1 MRFGGFAN
9 VVTPCMLFLR
19 AVTLFGEPAL
29 TTIDDALYKADGSP
43 FEGTVMI
50 NWRGFEGPDT
60 INVPTNSVTS
70 QIRGGR
76 LFVRLVPTSTAP
88 HPAYYSVRY
97 ITSGGSQFTELWSVP
112 VSEIALRVRD
122 VRIDW
127 PPPTTAAVAPV
138 TGVTVDD
145 VEGLPE
151 ALDIRPAK
159 GQSFAPNRAAVIGA
173 TGEIEGATG
182 SPADCVRVDGT
193 ATPCGSSV
201 AGGFNDNEAP
211 VGSIDG
217 SNRVFALTGTPDPS
231 SSLFLH
237 RNGLL
242 QRQGFD
248 YSVSGNVV
256 TFEVVSTPQP
266 GDILLASYRTDAS
279 LTSLLGFVDLE
290 TPTGVVD
297 GANASFTLSA
307 APNPETSLMVYR
319 NGMLLSAGTDYTVST
334 NLLVFQPAVIPQPG
348 DVLQAS
354 YRTSGL

>member
-1 MRFGGFAN
+1 VRFGGFASTATLC
-9 VVTPCMLFLR
+9 VLFLH

-50 NWRGFEGPDT
+50 NWRSFEGPAT
-60 INVPTNSVTS
+60 VNVPTNSLTA

-76 LFVRLVPTSTAP
+76 LFVRLVPTGTAP

-97 ITSGGSQFTELWSVP
+97 IASGGVQFTELWSVP

-151 ALDIRPAK
+151 ALDVRPEK
-159 GQSFAPNRAAVIGA
+159 GQSFAPNRAAVIGP
-173 TGEIEGATG
+173 TGEIEGAAG
-182 SPADCVRVDGT
+182 GPADCVRVDGT

-201 AGGFNDNEAP
+201 VGGFTDNEAP
-211 VGSIDG
+211 AGAIDG
-217 SNRVFALTGTPDPS
+217 NNRNFSLTGTPDPS
-231 SSLFLH
+231 ASLFLH

-242 QRQGFD
+242 QRQGLD
-248 YSVSGNVV
+248 YSVSANVV
-256 TFEVVSTPQP
+256 TFEMASTPQP

-290 TPTGVVD
+290 TPAGVVD

-307 APNPETSLMVYR
+307 SPSPAVSLMVYR
-319 NGMLLSAGTDYTVST
+319 NGMLLNTGADYTLSG
-334 NLLVFQPAVIPQPG
+334 NLLIFQSVVIPQPG
-348 DVLQAS
+348 DVLQVS
-354 YRTSGL
+354 YRTAGL